1 MKPAAFVLML
11 MLVPVLGS
19 ACAPA
24 QPITEPDLVIITMYE
39 ALNKDDIDGA
49 MAFIADDALFVTA
62 TVFRG
67 KDGIRE
73 FMQGLSDH
81 QARYE
86 VIDLQVEGEEV
97 TWTLKGTMDVKSF
110 ERPIRAEIQD
120 GKIVKLF
127 GTWY

>member
-1 MKPAAFVLML
+1 ML

-67 KDGIRE
+67 KDEIRE